1 MNQLPLGRLAGLS
14 AVVAVLAATA
24 LVVNAAA
31 AGTVKP
37 DSCPTNKPLVVD
49 SYGTFENSADYGADG
64 HVWALDAGTHF
75 IQIWSLGGNAFCVK
89 VHDIGTS
96 TTFAGPSPEG
106 TGNVRA
112 GVSASFDGTVY
123 MRYYGTLAPTVP
135 TTGFIG
141 DFDFRCSQ
149 VATSP
154 LLDAR
159 QVHSVRGI
167 GRQAA
172 IANGEPQHAG
182 EHADRVP
189 DVTRRQARR
198 DQACDPRL
206 HLSVLDLDQ
215 RHVAPARENV
225 RVTCASAFGRAG

>member
-1 MNQLPLGRLAGLS
+1 VLGAAPAAASLSSLHFAGL
-14 AVVAVLAATA
+14 AVLAATA

-149 VATSP
+149 DGTCTGSYFADS
-154 LLDAR
+154 LYFS
-159 QVHSVRGI
+159 SVRHIDYGAFAF
-167 GRQAA
+167 AA
-172 IANGEPQHAG
+172 HAG
-182 EHADRVP
+182 
-189 DVTRRQARR
+189 
-198 DQACDPRL
+198 ACGTWSQTTSGDTGDIVCP
-206 HLSVLDLDQ
+206 
-215 RHVAPARENV
+215 
-225 RVTCASAFGRAG
+225 